1 MCTTGKHWDLD
12 WKVSSSVLSGRPLS
26 CHLVSHLRD
35 EKAAHCRRLSKPCP
49 EVLAVSQVW
58 WLSET
63 AWPLTA
69 GEGSMVWLGPP
80 RPAFELGWTGER
92 TMSHLP
98 FLPFPYVFCRSDG
111 TFLPKWAFLVAQW
124 WRICLPLQETWVW
137 SLIRENPLKKE
148 MASHSSILA
157 GRTNGQPMGLPRIR
171 HDLVTKHQQH

>member
-12 WKVSSSVLSGRPLS
+12 WKVSSSVLRGRPLS

-35 EKAAHCRRLSKPCP
+35 EKAVHCRRLSKPCP

-80 RPAFELGWTGER
+80 RPAVELGWTGER

-111 TFLPKWAFLVAQW
+111 TFLPKWAFLWLSGEESACHCRRHRFDPW
-124 WRICLPLQETWVW
+124 SRKIPWR
-137 SLIRENPLKKE
+137 
-148 MASHSSILA
+148 
-157 GRTNGQPMGLPRIR
+157 RTRHPTPAFLLGEPHGQPMG
-171 HDLVTKHQQH
+171 HKESDMT